1 MDIAGQDAELPEIR
15 HRTRYLSAL
24 IAMLFLGLAARLF
37 YLQIVEGDSYY
48 RMTADSI
55 VRTVVL
61 PAVRGQIRDHRGRV
75 LATMVPSY
83 DVQVLP
89 SQLTHEAYL
98 HLRELLGPDVEGV
111 PTWEAISEEAQKGK
125 DRTMVAAED
134 VKRDVMAQLETALD
148 KPGIKVIAVRRRHY
162 PFGTLASHALGYMNE
177 VTADELRTRK
187 DEGYRSGDYVGR
199 TGIERQWEPYL
210 RGQKGFERVVL
221 SRRGLRR
228 TDVRISDLL
237 DGPIN
242 QTPVPGN
249 NLVLTL
255 DIDLQRI
262 VERALRGSRAA
273 AAVFLDVETGRILA
287 LASKPSF
294 DPNLMSRG
302 LSPEAISRIL
312 SDRLRPFRDKALA
325 DTYNPGSTFKVITA
339 STALE
344 EKLIT
349 LEDKVRCAG
358 YIQVGRR
365 RFRCSK
371 VHKVVNLHDAIV
383 QSCNVFFYD
392 LGARPGMMNRMAKF
406 ANELGLGAPSGLGL
420 NNEQAGF
427 VPTEE
432 WHRTQAT
439 ADGKSEGFVIGH
451 ALNTAIGEGAVRVTV
466 LQMALAYAAI
476 ANGGKLWLPQIVE
489 RVESPDGKVVE
500 EFPPRVR
507 RDVAVSAES
516 LAIIRSGL
524 CGVVADPKGTAY
536 RARSHRVEVAGKTG
550 TAQVYRGG
558 RIGKDDPPLPY
569 ERVDHAWF
577 AGYAPAA
584 KPRIAFAVLV
594 EHGGHGGSVAAP
606 VAMEIIDNYFES
618 VVPPEER
625 SPPRLARHAGH
636 GLARG
641 DSLLPSFVGGT
652 GPEPLPVP
660 ASPTPPARDDRALL
674 PGAAHKEPR

>member
-24 IAMLFLGLAARLF
+24 VTLVFLGLAVRLF
-37 YLQIVEGDSYY
+37 YLQIIEGDNFY

-55 VRTVVL
+55 VRTAVL
-61 PAVRGQIRDHRGRV
+61 PAVRGQIRDRKGHV
-75 LATMVPSY
+75 VATMVPSY

-89 SQLTHEAYL
+89 SQLTHESYQ
-98 HLRELLGPDVEGV
+98 HLCEVLGPDVEGV
-111 PTWEAISEEAQKGK
+111 PTWEAVRDEAEKGK
-125 DRTMVAAED
+125 DRTMVMAED
-134 VKRDVMAQLETALD
+134 VKREVMAQLETTLD
-148 KPGIKVIAVRRRHY
+148 KPGIKVVEVQRRHY
-162 PFGTLASHALGYMNE
+162 PYGTLASHAVGYMNE
-177 VTADELRTRK
+177 VSAEELRTRK

-210 RGQKGFERVVL
+210 RGQKGFERMVVN
-221 SRRGLRR
+221 RRGLRR
-228 TDVRISDLL
+228 TDVRIADLVE
-237 DGPIN
+237 GPLR
-242 QTPVPGN
+242 QEAVPGN

-255 DIDLQRI
+255 GMDLQRL
-262 VERALRGSRAA
+262 VERALRASRAA
-273 AAVFLDVETGRILA
+273 AAVFLDIETGRILA
-287 LASKPSF
+287 IASKPSF
-294 DPNLMSRG
+294 DPNMMSRG
-302 LSPEAISRIL
+302 LSPEAVSRVL
-312 SDRLRPFRDKALA
+312 SDRLRPFRDKALS
-325 DTYNPGSTFKVITA
+325 DTYNPGSTFKAITA

-349 LEDKVRCAG
+349 LDDKVRCGG

-365 RFRCSK
+365 RFRCTK
-371 VHKVVNLHDAIV
+371 VHKSVNLHDAIV
-383 QSCNVFFYD
+383 QSCNVFFYT
-392 LGARPGMMNRMAKF
+392 LGAQPGMMDRLAKF
-406 ANELGLGAPSGLGL
+406 ANEFGLGAPSGLGL

-432 WHRTQAT
+432 WHRTQ
-439 ADGKSEGFVIGH
+439 DKSEGFVVGH
-451 ALNTAIGEGAVRVTV
+451 ALNTAIGEGATRVTV

-489 RVESPDGKVVE
+489 RVEAPDGKVVE
-500 EFPPRVR
+500 AFPPRVR

-516 LAIIRSGL
+516 LATIRSGL
-524 CGVVADPKGTAY
+524 YGVVFDPKGTAY
-536 RARSHRVEVAGKTG
+536 KARSHRIEVAGKTG

-558 RIGKDDPPLPY
+558 RAGKDEPPLPY

-618 VVPPEER
+618 VVPAEER
-625 SPPRLARHAGH
+625 VPPRLARRSQRMPSA
-636 GLARG
+636 A
-641 DSLLPSFVGGT
+641 DFVLPSA
-652 GPEPLPVP
+652 PPQP
-660 ASPTPPARDDRALL
+660 APPRALRAPIPTQPPARLEDR
-674 PGAAHKEPR
+674 

>member
-61 PAVRGQIRDHRGRV
+61 PAVRGQIRDHKGRV

-210 RGQKGFERVVL
+210 RGQKGFERVVV

-228 TDVRISDLL
+228 TDVRISDLV

-365 RFRCSK
+365 RFRCTK
-371 VHKVVNLHDAIV
+371 VHKAVSLHDAIV

-618 VVPPEER
+618 VVPPEDR

-636 GLARG
+636 GPARG
-641 DSLLPSFVGGT
+641 DSLPPSFVGGA

>member
-15 HRTRYLSAL
+15 HRARYLSAL
-24 IAMLFLGLAARLF
+24 ITLVFLGLAARLF
-37 YLQIVEGDSYY
+37 YLQVVEGDSFY

-55 VRTVVL
+55 VRNVVL
-61 PAVRGQIRDHRGRV
+61 HAVRGQIRDHKGRV

-89 SQLTHEAYL
+89 SQLTREAYL

-111 PTWEAISEEAQKGK
+111 PTWDAIREEAQKGK
-125 DRTMVAAED
+125 DRTMVVAED
-134 VKRDVMAQLETALD
+134 IKRDVMAQLETALD
-148 KPGIKVIAVRRRHY
+148 NPGIKVVAVQRRHY
-162 PFGTLASHALGYMNE
+162 PFGALASHAIGYVNE
-177 VTADELRTRK
+177 VSAEELRTRK
-187 DEGYRSGDYVGR
+187 DEGYGSGDYVGR

-210 RGQKGFERVVL
+210 RGQKGFERMVVN
-221 SRRGLRR
+221 RRGLRR
-228 TDVRISDLL
+228 TDVRIADLV
-237 DGPIN
+237 DGPLS
-242 QTPVPGN
+242 QAAVPGN
-249 NLVLTL
+249 NVVLTL
-255 DIDLQRI
+255 DLDLQRI
-262 VERALRGSRAA
+262 VERALRGSQAA
-273 AAVFLDVETGRILA
+273 AAVFVDVETGRILA

-302 LSPEAISRIL
+302 LSPEAVSRIMT
-312 SDRLRPFRDKALA
+312 DRLRPFRDKALA
-325 DTYNPGSTFKVITA
+325 DTYNPGSTFKVVTSA
-339 STALE
+339 TALE

-349 LEDKVRCAG
+349 PEDKVRCAG

-365 RFRCSK
+365 RFRCTK
-371 VHKVVNLHDAIV
+371 VHKAVNLHDAIV

-392 LGARPGMMNRMAKF
+392 LGGRPGMMNRMAKF

-432 WHRTQAT
+432 WHRAQ
-439 ADGKSEGFVIGH
+439 DSKGGKSEGFMIGH
-451 ALNTAIGEGAVRVTV
+451 ALNTAIGEGDTRVTV

-507 RDVAVSAES
+507 RDVAVSAET
-516 LAIIRSGL
+516 LATIRSGL
-524 CGVVADPKGTAY
+524 YGVVSDPKGTAY
-536 RARSHRVEVAGKTG
+536 KARSHHIEVAGKTG

-558 RIGKDDPPLPY
+558 RVGKDDPPLPY

-577 AGYAPAA
+577 VGYAPAA
-584 KPRIAFAVLV
+584 KPRIAFAVFV

-606 VAMEIIDNYFES
+606 VAMEIVDNYFDS
-618 VVPPEER
+618 VLPPEDR
-625 SPPRLARHAGH
+625 SPPRLARHTGH
-636 GLARG
+636 APGRG
-641 DSLLPSFVGGT
+641 DLPSLVGGSE
-652 GPEPLPVP
+652 PDPVPLPPSP
-660 ASPTPPARDDRALL
+660 AQPAKYDDPALPPG
-674 PGAAHKEPR
+674 PAHKEGR

>member
-61 PAVRGQIRDHRGRV
+61 PAVRGQIRDHKGRV

-148 KPGIKVIAVRRRHY
+148 KPGIKVVAVRRRHY

-618 VVPPEER
+618 VVPPEDR

-636 GLARG
+636 GPARG
-641 DSLLPSFVGGT
+641 DSLPPSFVGGA

-660 ASPTPPARDDRALL
+660 TSPTPPTSDRALL
-674 PGAAHKEPR
+674 PGAAHKETR

>member
-15 HRTRYLSAL
+15 HRTRYLSVL
-24 IAMLFLGLAARLF
+24 IAMLFVGLAARLF
-37 YLQIVEGDSYY
+37 YLQIVEGESYY

-61 PAVRGQIRDHRGRV
+61 PAVRGQIRDRKGRV

-98 HLRELLGPDVEGV
+98 YLREILGPDVEGV
-111 PTWEAISEEAQKGK
+111 PTWEAISEEAHKGK

-134 VKRDVMAQLETALD
+134 IKRDVMAQLETALD
-148 KPGIKVIAVRRRHY
+148 KPGIKVVAVQRRHY
-162 PFGTLASHALGYMNE
+162 PFGTLASHAIGYMNE
-177 VTADELRTRK
+177 VSAEELRTRK

-210 RGQKGFERVVL
+210 RGQKGFERTVVN
-221 SRRGLRR
+221 RRGLRR
-228 TDVRISDLL
+228 TDVRIADLV
-237 DGPIN
+237 DGSLS

-255 DIDLQRI
+255 DMDLQRI

-287 LASKPSF
+287 IASKPSF
-294 DPNLMSRG
+294 DPNSMSRG
-302 LSPEAISRIL
+302 LSPEAVSRIL
-312 SDRLRPFRDKALA
+312 SDRLRPLRDKALA
-325 DTYNPGSTFKVITA
+325 DTYNPGSTFKAITA
-339 STALE
+339 TTALE

-349 LEDKVRCAG
+349 PDDKVHCAG
-358 YIQVGRR
+358 YILVGRR

-371 VHKVVNLHDAIV
+371 VHKTVNLHDAIV

-406 ANELGLGAPSGLGL
+406 ANEFGLGAPSGLGL

-432 WHRTQAT
+432 WHREQAT
-439 ADGKSEGFVIGH
+439 TGGKSEGFVIGH
-451 ALNTAIGEGAVRVTV
+451 ALNTAIGEGATRATV
-466 LQMALAYAAI
+466 LQMALAYAAV

-500 EFPPRVR
+500 EFPARVR
-507 RDVAVSAES
+507 RDVAVSAET

-524 CGVVADPKGTAY
+524 YGVVSDPKGTAY
-536 RARSHRVEVAGKTG
+536 KARSHHIDVAGKTG

-558 RIGKDDPPLPY
+558 RVGKDDPPLPY

-577 AGYAPAA
+577 VGYAPAA
-584 KPRIAFAVLV
+584 KPRIAFAVFV
-594 EHGGHGGSVAAP
+594 EHGGHGGAVAAP
-606 VAMEIIDNYFES
+606 VAMEIVDNYFES
-618 VVPPEER
+618 VVPLEDR
-625 SPPRLARHAGH
+625 SPPRLARHTGH
-636 GLARG
+636 GPSKG
-641 DSLLPSFVGGT
+641 DTRLPPTAGGS
-652 GPEPLPVP
+652 GPDPLPVP
-660 ASPTPPARDDRALL
+660 ASPTPPARNDPAL
-674 PGAAHKEPR
+674 PPESVHEESR

>member
-61 PAVRGQIRDHRGRV
+61 PAVRGQIRDHKGRV

-210 RGQKGFERVVL
+210 RGQKGFERVVV

-228 TDVRISDLL
+228 TDVRISDLV

>member
-15 HRTRYLSAL
+15 HRARYLSGLVAL
-24 IAMLFLGLAARLF
+24 LFLGLAARLF

-48 RMTADSI
+48 RTTADSI

-61 PAVRGQIRDHRGRV
+61 LAVRGQIRDHKGRV

-98 HLRELLGPDVEGV
+98 RLREILGPDVEGV
-111 PTWEAISEEAQKGK
+111 PTWEAIVEEAQKGK

-148 KPGIKVIAVRRRHY
+148 KPGIKVVAVQRRHY
-162 PFGTLASHALGYMNE
+162 PFGPLASHAIGYMNE
-177 VTADELRTRK
+177 VSAEELRTRK
-187 DEGYRSGDYVGR
+187 DEGYHSGDSVGR

-210 RGQKGFERVVL
+210 RGQKGFERMVVN
-221 SRRGLRR
+221 RRGLRR
-228 TDVRISDLL
+228 TDVRIADLVE
-237 DGPIN
+237 GPVS
-242 QTPVPGN
+242 QAAVPGN

-255 DIDLQRI
+255 DMDLQRI

-273 AAVFLDVETGRILA
+273 AAVFVDVDSGRILA

-302 LSPEAISRIL
+302 LSPEAVSRIL
-312 SDRLRPFRDKALA
+312 SDRLRPFRDKALS
-325 DTYNPGSTFKVITA
+325 DTYNPGSTFKVVTA
-339 STALE
+339 ATALE
-344 EKLIT
+344 EKLVT

-371 VHKVVNLHDAIV
+371 VHKTVNLHDAIV

-392 LGARPGMMNRMAKF
+392 LGSRPGMMNRLAKF
-406 ANELGLGAPSGLGL
+406 ANEFGLGAPSGLGL

-432 WHRTQAT
+432 WHRAQAST
-439 ADGKSEGFVIGH
+439 SGKSEGFVIGH
-451 ALNTAIGEGAVRVTV
+451 ALNTAIGEGATRVTV

-507 RDVAVSAES
+507 RDLVVSAES

-524 CGVVADPKGTAY
+524 DGVVSDPKGTAY
-536 RARSHRVEVAGKTG
+536 KARSHHIEVAGKTG

-558 RIGKDDPPLPY
+558 RAGKDDPPLPY

-577 AGYAPAA
+577 VGYAPAA
-584 KPRIAFAVLV
+584 KPRIAFAVFV
-594 EHGGHGGSVAAP
+594 EHGGHGGAVAAP
-606 VAMEIIDNYFES
+606 VAVEIVDNYFET
-618 VVPPEER
+618 VLPPEAR
-625 SPPRLARHAGH
+625 SPPHLARHAGH
-636 GLARG
+636 SSSRG
-641 DSLLPSFVGGT
+641 DSLLPSSLGESR
-652 GPEPLPVP
+652 PD
-660 ASPTPPARDDRALL
+660 PPPPPNAPNL
-674 PGAAHKEPR
+674 PGKNQPALPPGSVDKEDH

>member
-61 PAVRGQIRDHRGRV
+61 PAVRGQIRDHKGRV

-148 KPGIKVIAVRRRHY
+148 KPGIKVVAVRRRHY

-210 RGQKGFERVVL
+210 RGQKGFERVVV

-228 TDVRISDLL
+228 TDVRISDLV

>member
-148 KPGIKVIAVRRRHY
+148 KPGIKVVAVRRRHY

>member
-618 VVPPEER
+618 VVPPEDR

-636 GLARG
+636 GPARG

>member
-15 HRTRYLSAL
+15 HRARYLSAFVAL
-24 IAMLFLGLAARLF
+24 MFLGLAARLF
-37 YLQIVEGDSYY
+37 YLQIVEGDSFY

-61 PAVRGQIRDHRGRV
+61 PAFRGQIRDHKGRV

-89 SQLTHEAYL
+89 SQLTHESYL
-98 HLRELLGPDVEGV
+98 RLRELLGPDVEGV
-111 PTWEAISEEAQKGK
+111 PTWEAIQEEAQKGK

-134 VKRDVMAQLETALD
+134 VKREVMAQLETALD
-148 KPGIKVIAVRRRHY
+148 KPGIKVVAVQRRHY
-162 PFGTLASHALGYMNE
+162 PFGALASHAIGYLNE
-177 VTADELRTRK
+177 VSAEELRTRK
-187 DEGYRSGDYVGR
+187 DEGYSSGDSVGR

-210 RGQKGFERVVL
+210 RGQKGFERMVVN
-221 SRRGLRR
+221 RRGLRR
-228 TDVRISDLL
+228 TDVRIADLVE
-237 DGPIN
+237 GPVS
-242 QTPVPGN
+242 QPAVPGN

-255 DIDLQRI
+255 DMDLQRI

-287 LASKPSF
+287 IASKPSF
-294 DPNLMSRG
+294 DPNQMSRG
-302 LSPEAISRIL
+302 LSPEAAARL
-312 SDRLRPFRDKALA
+312 MGDRLRPFRDKALS
-325 DTYNPGSTFKVITA
+325 DTFNPGSTFKVITA

-358 YIQVGRR
+358 FIQVGRR
-365 RFRCSK
+365 RFRCTK
-371 VHKVVNLHDAIV
+371 VHKLVNLHDAIV

-432 WHRTQAT
+432 WHRAQAT
-439 ADGKSEGFVIGH
+439 TSGKSEGFVIGH
-451 ALNTAIGEGAVRVTV
+451 ALNTAIGEGATRATV

-489 RVESPDGKVVE
+489 RVESPDGKMVE

-507 RDVAVSAES
+507 RDLAVSAES

-524 CGVVADPKGTAY
+524 YGVVADPKGTAY
-536 RARSHRVEVAGKTG
+536 KARSHRIEVAGKTG

-577 AGYAPAA
+577 VGYAPAA
-584 KPRIAFAVLV
+584 KPRIAFAVFV

-606 VAMEIIDNYFES
+606 VAMEIIDNYFDS
-618 VVPPEER
+618 VVPPEDR
-625 SPPRLARHAGH
+625 SPPRLARHG
-636 GLARG
+636 GRG
-641 DSLLPSFVGGT
+641 PVQDDFRLPSTIGESH
-652 GPEPLPVP
+652 PDPRPIPV
-660 ASPTPPARDDRALL
+660 SPTLPAKHEPVLPP
-674 PGAAHKEPR
+674 KEGR

>member
-61 PAVRGQIRDHRGRV
+61 PAVRGQIRDHKGRV

-148 KPGIKVIAVRRRHY
+148 KPGIKVVAVRRRHY

>member
-15 HRTRYLSAL
+15 HRARYLSGL
-24 IAMLFLGLAARLF
+24 VTLLFLGLAARLF

-48 RMTADSI
+48 RTTADSI

-61 PAVRGQIRDHRGRV
+61 PAVRGQIRDHKGRV

-89 SQLTHEAYL
+89 SQLTHESYL
-98 HLRELLGPDVEGV
+98 RLREILGPDVEGV
-111 PTWEAISEEAQKGK
+111 PTWEAISEEAQAGK

-134 VKRDVMAQLETALD
+134 IKRDVMAQLETALD
-148 KPGIKVIAVRRRHY
+148 KPGIKVVAMQRRHY
-162 PFGTLASHALGYMNE
+162 PFGMLASHAIGYMNE
-177 VTADELRTRK
+177 VSAEELRTRK
-187 DEGYRSGDYVGR
+187 DEGYRSGDSVGR
-199 TGIERQWEPYL
+199 TGIEHQWEPYL
-210 RGQKGFERVVL
+210 RGQKGFERMVVN
-221 SRRGLRR
+221 RRGLRR
-228 TDVRISDLL
+228 TDVRIADLVE
-237 DGPIN
+237 GPIS
-242 QTPVPGN
+242 QPAVPGN

-255 DIDLQRI
+255 DMDLQRI
-262 VERALRGSRAA
+262 VERALRGSQAA
-273 AAVFLDVETGRILA
+273 AAVVLDVETGRILA

-302 LSPEAISRIL
+302 LSPEAVSRIL
-312 SDRLRPFRDKALA
+312 SDRLRPFRDKALS
-325 DTYNPGSTFKVITA
+325 DTYNPGSTFKVVTA
-339 STALE
+339 ATALE
-344 EKLIT
+344 EKLVT
-349 LEDKVRCAG
+349 LEDKVRCVG

-371 VHKVVNLHDAIV
+371 VHKTVNLHDAIV

-406 ANELGLGAPSGLGL
+406 ANEFGLGAPSGLGL
-420 NNEQAGF
+420 NAEQAGF

-432 WHRTQAT
+432 WHRAQ
-439 ADGKSEGFVIGH
+439 DSRGGKSEGFMIGH
-451 ALNTAIGEGAVRVTV
+451 ALNTAIGEGDTRVTA

-507 RDVAVSAES
+507 RDLAVSAES

-524 CGVVADPKGTAY
+524 YGVVNDSKGTAY
-536 RARSHRVEVAGKTG
+536 KARSHHIEVAGKTG

-558 RIGKDDPPLPY
+558 RVGKDDPPLPY

-577 AGYAPAA
+577 VGYAPAA
-584 KPRIAFAVLV
+584 KPRISFAVFV
-594 EHGGHGGSVAAP
+594 EHGGHGGAVAAP
-606 VAMEIIDNYFES
+606 VAMEIVDNYFES
-618 VVPPEER
+618 VVPPEDR
-625 SPPRLARHAGH
+625 SPPRLARHPGN
-636 GLARG
+636 GLGRGEAR
-641 DSLLPSFVGGT
+641 LPST
-652 GPEPLPVP
+652 ISESPPDPPLVP
-660 ASPTPPARDDRALL
+660 SSPNPPGKSQPAL
-674 PGAAHKEPR
+674 PSGSAHKEDN

>member
-15 HRTRYLSAL
+15 HRTRYLSVL
-24 IAMLFLGLAARLF
+24 IAMLFVGLAARLF

-61 PAVRGQIRDHRGRV
+61 PAVRGQIRDHKGRV

-98 HLRELLGPDVEGV
+98 RLRELLGPDVEGV
-111 PTWEAISEEAQKGK
+111 PTWEAISEEAKKGK
-125 DRTMVAAED
+125 DRTMVVAED

-148 KPGIKVIAVRRRHY
+148 KPGIKVVAVRRRHY
-162 PFGTLASHALGYMNE
+162 PFGTLASHAIGYMNE
-177 VTADELRTRK
+177 VSAEELRTRK

-210 RGQKGFERVVL
+210 RGQKGFERMVVN
-221 SRRGLRR
+221 RRGLRR
-228 TDVRISDLL
+228 TDVRIADLV
-237 DGPIN
+237 DGALS

-249 NLVLTL
+249 NLVLSL
-255 DIDLQRI
+255 DMDLQRI

-273 AAVFLDVETGRILA
+273 AAVFIDVETGRILA
-287 LASKPSF
+287 LTSKPSF

-302 LSPEAISRIL
+302 LSPEAVSRIL

-358 YIQVGRR
+358 FIQVGRR
-365 RFRCSK
+365 RFRCTK
-371 VHKVVNLHDAIV
+371 VHKTVNLHDAIV

-432 WHRTQAT
+432 WHRAQST

-451 ALNTAIGEGAVRVTV
+451 ALNTAIGEGATRVTV

-524 CGVVADPKGTAY
+524 YGVVSDPKGTAFK
-536 RARSHRVEVAGKTG
+536 ARSHRIEVAGKTG

-558 RIGKDDPPLPY
+558 RVGKEDPPLPY

-577 AGYAPAA
+577 VGYAPAA
-584 KPRIAFAVLV
+584 KPRIAFAVFV

-606 VAMEIIDNYFES
+606 VAMEIVDNYFET

-625 SPPRLARHAGH
+625 SPLRLARHTGR
-636 GLARG
+636 GPGRG
-641 DSLLPSFVGGT
+641 DSRLPPAVEGS
-652 GPEPLPVP
+652 GPQPLTVP
-660 ASPTPPARDDRALL
+660 ASPDPPAKSNSAL
-674 PGAAHKEPR
+674 PPDSVHKEGF